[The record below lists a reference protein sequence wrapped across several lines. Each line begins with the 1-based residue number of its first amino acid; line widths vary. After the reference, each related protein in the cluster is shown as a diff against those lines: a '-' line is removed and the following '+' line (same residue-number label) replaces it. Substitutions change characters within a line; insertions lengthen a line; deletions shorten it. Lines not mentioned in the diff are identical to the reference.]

1 MGGVGEN
8 GEECDEI
15 GHTIRTRNADAFDQT
30 EFPIISSGQRLGP
43 TQASRND
50 ISSHV
55 ANALITRQLPGQSPA
70 SATHIDDKMSAA

>member
-1 MGGVGEN
+1 
-8 GEECDEI
+8 
-15 GHTIRTRNADAFDQT
+15 
-30 EFPIISSGQRLGP
+30 LGP

-55 ANALITRQLPGQSPA
+55 ANALITRQLPGQSAA